1 MHGVVHCIYDES
13 PRQRGNFPGMCSLP
27 DLIPTF
33 LSSNKNSCKHNFH
46 FILKEKCTQH
56 KFHVHYIWWVLYLG
70 LLMIR

>member
-33 LSSNKNSCKHNFH
+33 LVTKIPVSTIFISFLRKNVRSINF
-46 FILKEKCTQH
+46 I
-56 KFHVHYIWWVLYLG
+56 YITFGGFCIWGY
-70 LLMIR
+70 